1 MEYIKCEKLFRRSC
15 TGVRTYWSLV
25 CEALYRFGDMT
36 KNEIID
42 KIGYCSSQSQV
53 WSSLKHYGFVE
64 RIPGTWKLRLTAY
77 GKRHFKN
84 LAESE
89 NIDIE
94 HKLEGDAWRKLCMN
108 QMEIHEMKKDF

>member
-1 MEYIKCEKLFRRSC
+1 
-15 TGVRTYWSLV
+15 
-25 CEALYRFGDMT
+25 MT

-53 WSSLKHYGFVE
+53 WSSLKHYSFVE
-64 RIPGTWKLRLTAY
+64 RVPGTWKLRLTAY

-89 NIDIE
+89 GIDLE
-94 HKLEGDAWRKLCMN
+94 HQLEGEAWRKLCMN

>member
-1 MEYIKCEKLFRRSC
+1 MEYIKCEKMFRRSH

-53 WSSLKHYGFVE
+53 WSSLKHYSFVE
-64 RIPGTWKLRLTAY
+64 RITG
-77 GKRHFKN
+77 
-84 LAESE
+84 S
-89 NIDIE
+89 
-94 HKLEGDAWRKLCMN
+94 
-108 QMEIHEMKKDF
+108 